1 MGRNWRAKLRA
12 ALRGSM
18 ALATVLGAAAVGAVG
33 CAPSEEEI
41 QEAFDDY
48 VEGANACSVASECA
62 IAEPGCP
69 LGCSV
74 AVRADRVES
83 VERKARE
90 LIDDYQ
96 SGGQGCVYTCLAPG
110 ELECAR
116 GRCALSW
123 Q

>member
-1 MGRNWRAKLRA
+1 MRRSSRAGIWS
-12 ALRGSM
+12 ALRGPM
-18 ALATVLGAAAVGAVG
+18 ALVAVLGAVALGAAG

-41 QEAFDDY
+41 QEEFDAY
-48 VEGANACSVASECA
+48 VEGANACSAASECA

-83 VERKARE
+83 VERKATE
-90 LIDDYQ
+90 LIEDYQ
-96 SGGQGCVYTCLAPG
+96 SGGRSCVYTCVAPG
-110 ELECAR
+110 ELECVR
-116 GRCALSW
+116 GRCAISW